1 MITASLLLSAAHAG
15 SGAPPPPPVVVV
27 DGQMPVQPVRAISWR
42 CNATSADHQAL
53 VLSGGFPAV
62 SADDQ
67 KNGGAYRLN
76 ATLKGSGKEGFSGT
90 FPAALTFN
98 LVGMTNYSISIPNP
112 QRRISSYVLKLEFFE
127 PSRSG
132 FVSVLQFDPTTGA
145 PTAYATGLC
154 NVQVSS

>member
-1 MITASLLLSAAHAG
+1 MITAFLLLSAAQTG
-15 SGAPPPPPVVVV
+15 SGSPPPVVVV
-27 DGQMPVQPVRAISWR
+27 DGQMQAQPVRALSWT
-42 CNATSADHQAL
+42 CNATSADQQAL

-62 SADDQ
+62 STDDQ
-67 KNGGAYRLN
+67 KNGSAYRLS
-76 ATLKGSGKEGFSGT
+76 ATMQGSGKEGFSGT

-112 QRRISSYVLKLEFFE
+112 KSRISSYVLKLEFFE

-154 NVQVSS
+154 NMQVSS